1 MKIKKQNV
9 LRGLATCSKMLNA
22 WHNCSN
28 PTSTYK
34 NDVLN
39 IQEILMELLELKKIY
54 AKKSKKGD

>member
-1 MKIKKQNV
+1 MKIKKKKV
-9 LRGLATCSKMLNA
+9 LQGLGTCSKMLNA

-39 IQEILMELLELKKIY
+39 IQEILTELLKLNKQLKK
-54 AKKSKKGD
+54 KKKR